1 VDTKEYYAQYRA
13 KNKKKLA
20 RYKQKWRAKN
30 LQSQN
35 NYEQKRYWSDPEKFR
50 KQRRQWHHK
59 VRFQIIDLL
68 GGKCVVCGF
77 SDWRALQVDH
87 IKGGGYKERVQGH
100 TPSALLKDIIKSIK
114 NNKKKYQLLCANCNW
129 IKRYENKEMY
139 SIKNKK

>member
-1 VDTKEYYAQYRA
+1 MHNIVQKIKRNLLDIN
-13 KNKKKLA
+13 KNGE
-20 RYKQKWRAKN
+20 QKN

-87 IKGGGYKERVQGH
+87 IKGGGYKERV
-100 TPSALLKDIIKSIK
+100 TRTYTFSTIE
-114 NNKKKYQLLCANCNW
+114 
-129 IKRYENKEMY
+129 RYN
-139 SIKNKK
+139 